1 MVSLKLSATLK
12 DVDGN
17 PLANKSIDFYYSFD
31 GETFTKF
38 DTQTTNEYGVAET
51 ITSTTQDTYY
61 KARFEGDELYEA
73 SEDIKLYIYTSIPD
87 AEVILFDNN
96 RVFHGHTDANGK
108 IMFNNVPAGTYTL
121 VIVKDGYRHY
131 KGTLEITSDLEITI
145 SLQQI

>member
-1 MVSLKLSATLK
+1 MVSLKLIATLK
-12 DVDGN
+12 DAYDN
-17 PLANKSIDFYYSFD
+17 PLASKSIDFYYSFD

-38 DTQTTNEYGVAET
+38 DTQLTNENGVAET
-51 ITSTTQDTYY
+51 TTSTTQDTYY

-73 SEDIKLYIYTSIPD
+73 SEDIELYIHTFIAD

-96 RVFHGHTDANGK
+96 RVFHGHTDASGK
-108 IMFNNVPAGTYTL
+108 IVFHNVLAGTYTL

-131 KGTLEITSDLEITI
+131 KATLEITSDLETTI